1 MHFNRCTNKNVDG
14 IKLIELLLCDNIVA
28 NVFASSACGLQS
40 LPRTHPELSADSGLR
55 NTTLALENCSNPLM
69 MQKVLQFRLKIIE
82 SLYFPLFAGDIV
94 VGLRIFGAG
103 YLTLFFLMFFT
114 LSLDND

>member
-1 MHFNRCTNKNVDG
+1 
-14 IKLIELLLCDNIVA
+14 
-28 NVFASSACGLQS
+28 
-40 LPRTHPELSADSGLR
+40 
-55 NTTLALENCSNPLM
+55 M